1 MAPLRNEN
9 PLKSREPDLSIL
21 RFLRWLAERG
31 ELEHEPSGEPS
42 GEQAVALARAAACKR
57 ASRRPVVHSRP
68 RWSETIAEKVRIGG
82 GYAFLAGAFATS
94 PIGLPSLLL
103 VLMMT
108 VGRTALGPWLS
119 GHLHIVYIG
128 LSIISCL
135 ALTGAYFLLRR
146 PA

>member
-9 PLKSREPDLSIL
+9 PLKIREPDRSIP
-21 RFLRWLAERG
+21 RFLRWRAERG
-31 ELEHEPSGEPS
+31 ELEREPSGEPS

-57 ASRRPVVHSRP
+57 SSRRPVVHSRP
-68 RWSETIAEKVRIGG
+68 RWSEKVRIRG

-128 LSIISCL
+128 LSIISCV

-146 PA
+146 PS